1 MAQGKG
7 RKEEARDRLA
17 DELWLAAIAIGVI
30 VIREAVKR
38 TPDAI
43 EWGARNAPKAA
54 RAAGQA
60 GARAA
65 GAARQGASA
74 IGKGLKTR
82 LGGRRGRPRDV
93 SPSEDHETT

>member
-17 DELWLAAIAIGVI
+17 EELWLAAIAIGVI

-38 TPDAI
+38 TPDVI
-43 EWGARNAPKAA
+43 DWGAENAPKAA
-54 RAAGQA
+54 RAAGEA
-60 GARAA
+60 GAKVV

-74 IGKGLKTR
+74 IGKGLMAR
-82 LGGRRGRPRDV
+82 LSGRRGEPTDV

>member
-1 MAQGKG
+1 MTEGKG
-7 RKEEARDRLA
+7 RKEEARDRLV

-60 GARAA
+60 GSRAA
-65 GAARQGASA
+65 GAAKQGALT
-74 IGKGLKTR
+74 IGKGVMTR
-82 LGGRRGRPRDV
+82 LGGRRSELGDV
-93 SPSEDHETT
+93 SPSEDHGKA

>member
-30 VIREAVKR
+30 AIREAVKR

-43 EWGARNAPKAA
+43 EWGARNAPKAV

-60 GARAA
+60 GAKAA
-65 GAARQGASA
+65 GAAKQGASTL
-74 IGKGLKTR
+74 GGGLIAR
-82 LGGRRGRPRDV
+82 LRGRRGQPRDV
-93 SPSEDHETT
+93 SPSEDHGTT